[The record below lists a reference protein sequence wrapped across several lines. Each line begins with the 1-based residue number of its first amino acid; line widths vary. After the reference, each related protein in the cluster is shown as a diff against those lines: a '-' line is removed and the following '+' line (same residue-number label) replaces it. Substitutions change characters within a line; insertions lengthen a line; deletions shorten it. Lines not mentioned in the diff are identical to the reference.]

1 MVLLIWPLTSK
12 PSALA
17 APSRAATG
25 SGSGCDIGGCGEDFS
40 ADDGGEINGE
50 SGSGRSSDGG
60 GGEGLCRGDFTL
72 GEAGGGGSGGL
83 HGGCFLKAR
92 LQELTRLS
100 GFSVCVVNSNVII
113 RDLV

>member
-40 ADDGGEINGE
+40 ADDGGEING
-50 SGSGRSSDGG
+50 GVW
-60 GGEGLCRGDFTL
+60 
-72 GEAGGGGSGGL
+72 
-83 HGGCFLKAR
+83 KW
-92 LQELTRLS
+92 QKQ
-100 GFSVCVVNSNVII
+100 
-113 RDLV
+113 